1 VEHPQDQDRHPIP
14 PGSAGRRPIDPAY
27 PPGTASGRIR
37 PGWRAAA
44 GLGAAASVPAV
55 AIAWFSGVVV
65 FSGCFIACDPD
76 AADPLGGLLLFLL
89 AGACFAAGA
98 VCVKLAATGRTAG
111 TARVVAVSAVVAMLL
126 AMLSAAF

>member
-1 VEHPQDQDRHPIP
+1 VEHRQGQDHDPIP
-14 PGSAGRRPIDPAY
+14 ACSDGPPPADPAH
-27 PPGTASGRIR
+27 PPATASGRIR
-37 PGWRAAA
+37 PGWRVAA

-55 AIAWFSGVVV
+55 AIAWFSGFVV

-76 AADPLGGLLLFLL
+76 AADPVGGLLLFLL

-111 TARVVAVSAVVAMLL
+111 TARVAAVGAAVAMLL
-126 AMLSAAF
+126 AMLSAAS